1 MTTAAE
7 TVTAV
12 SQGRQPEHHTGAD
25 VPETGAPGVQALRRR
40 RRADALFSYAAL
52 TPAFVILLGFTVLP
66 FLLSVWRSIRSP
78 AGDFT
83 SANYERMLND
93 SVFHE
98 VISNQLVY
106 TAVTVPATIAVS
118 LFLAVLGAKVVR
130 GRSIARVSFLAPA
143 VLPIVAAG
151 TIWVY
156 FYQPNFGVLNGI
168 ARAIGLSGVNWL
180 GTSDTALGAMMVVA
194 VWQQAG
200 LFVIFYLAALL
211 TQDPQL
217 REAARVE
224 GTRAWTFF
232 RRVTWPLLMP
242 TTLFIG
248 VIATANSFKQVDLV
262 FVMTQ
267 GGPSDSTNLM
277 LYYVWQTAFGQFRQE
292 YSAAITVMLV
302 IILLLIAIVQIRLLD
317 KRIHYR

>member
-1 MTTAAE
+1 MTAATDLRAE
-7 TVTAV
+7 TPTPHDRGSESA
-12 SQGRQPEHHTGAD
+12 GA
-25 VPETGAPGVQALRRR
+25 AAALKRR

-52 TPAFVILLGFTVLP
+52 TPAFVILIGFTVLP
-66 FLLSVWRSIRSP
+66 FILSAWRSLQTNQ
-78 AGDFT
+78 GEFT
-83 SANYERMLND
+83 TANYERMLSD
-93 SVFHE
+93 SVFHQ
-98 VISNQLVY
+98 VIQNQLVY
-106 TAVTVPATIAVS
+106 TAVTVPATIGVS
-118 LFLAVLGAKVVR
+118 LGLAVLGAKVVR
-130 GRSIARVSFLAPA
+130 AKALARVAFLAPT

-168 ARAIGLSGVNWL
+168 AGFLGLPELNWL
-180 GTSDTALGAMMVVA
+180 GISTTALPAMMVVA

-224 GTRAWTFF
+224 GTKPWTFF

-242 TTLFIG
+242 TTLFVG
-248 VIATANSFKQVDLV
+248 VVATANSFKQVDLI

-267 GGPSDSTNLM
+267 GGPHDSTNLM
-277 LYYVWQTAFGQFRQE
+277 LYYVWQTAFGQFRPE

-302 IILLLIAIVQIRLLD
+302 LILLLVAIVQIRLLD

>member
-1 MTTAAE
+1 MTSTID
-7 TVTAV
+7 
-12 SQGRQPEHHTGAD
+12 STGTGSGA
-25 VPETGAPGVQALRRR
+25 ETGAEMSTASVPGTEPGERALRRR
-40 RRADALFSYAAL
+40 RRADALFSYTAL
-52 TPAFVILLGFTVLP
+52 TPAFVILIGFTVLP
-66 FLLSVWRSIRSP
+66 FGLSAWRSIRTP
-78 AGDFT
+78 AGEFT
-83 SANYERMLND
+83 TENYERMLDD
-93 SVFHE
+93 SVFHQ
-98 VISNQLVY
+98 VIGNQLLY
-106 TAVTVPATIAVS
+106 TAVTVPATIVVS
-118 LFLAVLGAKVVR
+118 IALAVLGAKVAR
-130 GRSIARVSFLAPA
+130 GRSLARVSFLAPA

-168 ARAIGLSGVNWL
+168 AGALGLSGVNWL
-180 GTSDTALGAMMVVA
+180 GTSETALSAMMVVA

-217 REAARVE
+217 REAARIE
-224 GTRAWTFF
+224 GTGAWTFF

-242 TTLFIG
+242 TTLFVG

-267 GGPSDSTNLM
+267 GGPADSTNLM

-292 YSAAITVMLV
+292 YSAAITVILV
-302 IILLLIAIVQIRLLD
+302 LILLLIAIVQIRLLD